1 MEFKILGDFM
11 DKLSLAFEFRHAC
24 KRFDES
30 KKINHTDFE
39 TILEAGRLSPS
50 SFGLEP
56 WHFVVVDNADI
67 KAELR
72 AACYDQEQVTSC
84 SHFVILLYR
93 KANNFTLQSP
103 YLRQAVAR
111 TVPDQNDETAIDIAS
126 QDFLNYITHGLGE
139 GLSTNHWSEMQGYIP
154 AANMMTTAA
163 YHGIDSC
170 ALGGFQYPKVLS
182 ILEKHIPSFS
192 SEVFGVG
199 LCLAFGYRI
208 DEQPPHIRWSLQDVT
223 TYLS

>member
-1 MEFKILGDFM
+1 M

-111 TVPDQNDETAIDIAS
+111 TVPDQNDETAIDTAS
-126 QDFLNYITHGLGE
+126 
-139 GLSTNHWSEMQGYIP
+139 
-154 AANMMTTAA
+154 
-163 YHGIDSC
+163 
-170 ALGGFQYPKVLS
+170 
-182 ILEKHIPSFS
+182 
-192 SEVFGVG
+192 
-199 LCLAFGYRI
+199 
-208 DEQPPHIRWSLQDVT
+208 QDVT
-223 TYLS
+223 TDLS

>member
-1 MEFKILGDFM
+1 MYDISPTGHGAFIESSTMEYKILGDIM

-24 KRFDES
+24 KRFDQS
-30 KKINHTDFE
+30 KKISHAE
-39 TILEAGRLSPS
+39 IEVILDAGRLSPS

-56 WHFVVVDNADI
+56 WHFVVVDNTDI
-67 KAELR
+67 KAQLR
-72 AACYDQEQVTSC
+72 AACYDQD
-84 SHFVILLYR
+84 
-93 KANNFTLQSP
+93 K
-103 YLRQAVAR
+103 
-111 TVPDQNDETAIDIAS
+111 AS

-139 GLSTNHWSEMQGYIP
+139 GLNTNNWSEMQGYIA

-163 YHGIDSC
+163 YHNIDSC
-170 ALGGFQYPKVLS
+170 ALGGFQYDKVIN
-182 ILEKHIPSFS
+182 ILEKHIPTFS
-192 SEVFGVG
+192 HEVFGVG

>member
-1 MEFKILGDFM
+1 M
-11 DKLSLAFEFRHAC
+11 DKLSLALEFRHAC

-30 KKINHTDFE
+30 KKISHSDVE
-39 TILEAGRLSPS
+39 IILDAGRLSPS
-50 SFGLEP
+50 SFGFEP

-72 AACYDQEQVTSC
+72 AACYNQEQVTSC

-103 YLRQAVAR
+103 YLRQSIAR
-111 TVPDQNDETAIDIAS
+111 SLPDQNDQTAIDKAS
-126 QDFLNYITHGLGE
+126 QDFLNYIAYGLRE
-139 GLSTNHWSEMQGYIP
+139 GLNADSWSEMQGYIA

-170 ALGGFQYPKVLS
+170 ALGGFQYDKVIN
-182 ILEKHIPSFS
+182 ILEKHIPTFS
-192 SEVFGVG
+192 REVFGVG

-208 DEQPPHIRWSLQDVT
+208 DEQPPHIRWSLEDIT
-223 TYLS
+223 TFLS

>member
-1 MEFKILGDFM
+1 M
-11 DKLSLAFEFRHAC
+11 DKLSLALEFRHAC

-30 KKINHTDFE
+30 KKISHSDVE
-39 TILEAGRLSPS
+39 TILDAGRLSPS
-50 SFGLEP
+50 SFGFEP

-72 AACYDQEQVTSC
+72 AACYNQEQVTSC

-93 KANNFTLQSP
+93 KAINFTLQSP
-103 YLRQAVAR
+103 YLRQAIAR
-111 TVPDQNDETAIDIAS
+111 TLPDQNDQTAIDKAS
-126 QDFLNYITHGLGE
+126 QDFLNYIAYGLRE
-139 GLSTNHWSEMQGYIP
+139 GLNADSWSEMQGYIA

-170 ALGGFQYPKVLS
+170 ALGGFQYDKVID
-182 ILEKHIPSFS
+182 ILEKQIPTLSRD
-192 SEVFGVG
+192 VFGVG

-208 DEQPPHIRWSLQDVT
+208 DEQPPHIRWSLEDVT
-223 TYLS
+223 TFIS